1 MTARW
6 TLCRAAVAMTIEA
19 LIPETLAGKR
29 YHEARSDAVLEGAS
43 GFRSFWQDP
52 PNGDEIVQQAS
63 ETVRL
68 RYEWNLNVLLSRG
81 VADIPDFVDATSTEP
96 LNIMRALLTMT
107 PTEGADAVQVLR
119 FATTT
124 PGGDADEVQVQ
135 FALVC
140 EIDEDL

>member
-6 TLCRAAVAMTIEA
+6 TLCRAAIATTIEA
-19 LIPETLAGKR
+19 LTPETLPSRR

-43 GFRSFWQDP
+43 GLRAFWQDP
-52 PNGDEIVQQAS
+52 PNGGELVQQGA

-81 VADIPDFVDATSTEP
+81 VADIPDFVDGTATEP
-96 LNIMRALLTMT
+96 LNILRALLTMT
-107 PTEGADAVQVLR
+107 PTEGADAVQVPR

>member
-6 TLCRAAVAMTIEA
+6 TLCRAAVATTIEA